1 MTIQDTEAKLRD
13 LISRHN
19 LTLRSL
25 DGSLGIGAPLT
36 AALLQALL
44 SPEGRALLG
53 DAAAQAEQLDRAVS
67 GRSAYRY
74 TAAAEDFVAT
84 ADSRETS
91 REIMRAIV
99 AFAKD
104 TAEAVTIWE
113 EGLTNWDDESKLAFV
128 NTVTSDGID
137 AADSFVWGAA
147 GSQWAGADYDQSP
160 LQEA

>member
-1 MTIQDTEAKLRD
+1 MT
-13 LISRHN
+13 N
-19 LTLRSL
+19 
-25 DGSLGIGAPLT
+25 P
-36 AALLQALL
+36 
-44 SPEGRALLG
+44 
-53 DAAAQAEQLDRAVS
+53 
-67 GRSAYRY
+67 YRY

-91 REIMRAIV
+91 REIMRAIA

-113 EGLTNWDDESKLAFV
+113 EGLTNWDDESKLAFIH
-128 NTVTSDGID
+128 TVTSDGLD